1 MFDLFIFLPSL
12 YNKHL
17 KWRKN
22 NLFNHVH
29 EELRAEF
36 MDKCLLPAIREV
48 ITLNESQSWDFAYVV
63 SLAKSQ
69 AIGLEGKQYKC
80 QKEGFRQQIRFDLNG
95 NDIPN
100 VWNIY
105 NIWLKR
111 EMHRNGR
118 LKAFKGFQFF
128 INSKGYKRRTH
139 TQGFSELMKIYKEK
153 VVEMIRW
160 ADYRLNAT
168 ST

>member
-1 MFDLFIFLPSL
+1 
-12 YNKHL
+12 
-17 KWRKN
+17 
-22 NLFNHVH
+22 
-29 EELRAEF
+29 
-36 MDKCLLPAIREV
+36 LPAIREV
-48 ITLNESQSWDFAYVV
+48 ITLNESQSWDFVYVV

-95 NDIPN
+95 NDISN

-105 NIWLKR
+105 NIRLKR

-128 INSKGYKRRTH
+128 INSKGYKHRTH

-153 VVEMIRW
+153 VVEMIR
-160 ADYRLNAT
+160 
-168 ST
+168 

>member
-1 MFDLFIFLPSL
+1 
-12 YNKHL
+12 
-17 KWRKN
+17 
-22 NLFNHVH
+22 
-29 EELRAEF
+29 

-95 NDIPN
+95 NDISN

-105 NIWLKR
+105 NI
-111 EMHRNGR
+111 
-118 LKAFKGFQFF
+118 
-128 INSKGYKRRTH
+128 
-139 TQGFSELMKIYKEK
+139 
-153 VVEMIRW
+153 
-160 ADYRLNAT
+160 
-168 ST
+168 